1 MIYNISTQEE
11 QLQLYFQLLTCNCW
25 TGKCTTM
32 NEWCWLKKLIWNFI
46 KNKKIFV
53 ILKYLFKSSVEI
65 TDQYQSCHKKIL
77 KGRIVF
83 SRISCWYIHVL
94 WCVTVIEFNELY
106 FTVLL
111 SHKLTLYNVR
121 ILSTKNIFDVIF
133 EPLRLYSLH
142 NTVTK
147 QYWALLC
154 VYHYVYLWSPCY
166 MSLQSQS
173 SVNYCTLRELD
184 GRGHF
189 LTVFISCWRRAL
201 YKNVGNYAT
210 LKAEILEIF
219 FTK

>member
-1 MIYNISTQEE
+1 MSQN
-11 QLQLYFQLLTCNCW
+11 
-25 TGKCTTM
+25 
-32 NEWCWLKKLIWNFI
+32 
-46 KNKKIFV
+46 
-53 ILKYLFKSSVEI
+53 
-65 TDQYQSCHKKIL
+65 IL

-133 EPLRLYSLH
+133 EPLRLYSLR

-219 FTK
+219 FTKQKFMAIEIISKILMYIWLLNCWPSSPYKWVSHTSLDFIRGIVSWDGQQKSARGSKGQNQP